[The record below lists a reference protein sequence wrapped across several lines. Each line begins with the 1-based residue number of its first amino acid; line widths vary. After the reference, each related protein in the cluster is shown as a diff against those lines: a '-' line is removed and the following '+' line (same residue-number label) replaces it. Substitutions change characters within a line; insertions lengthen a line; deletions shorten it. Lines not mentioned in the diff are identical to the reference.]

1 MSSASDPIDLVRGG
15 LAALLLAASCAQ
27 AQTPFPSRPIR
38 IVVTSPAGGAND
50 ILNRT
55 LAAKLSDSFGQ
66 PVLIDNKPGASGFVA
81 AELVAKSPADG
92 YTLLGATEATL
103 VSNPLFFRKVPY
115 DPQRDFAPVTLAV
128 DVHYVLL
135 VHPSVP
141 ANSVQELI
149 ALARAKPGQ
158 LNYASSGNGSA
169 FHLGMEM
176 FKRMAGVDIVHVPF
190 KGSALS
196 VNAMLAG
203 NVQIMLNG
211 TPTGLP
217 LARSGKLR
225 ALAVAGAKRTVL
237 APELPTIAESGLP
250 GFQMSGWFGTVAP
263 AGTPEPVI
271 TRLNGGYVR
280 ALHSPEVRKRLE
292 DGFGFEV
299 VGNAPAEFAE
309 RMRSESQRLARVIR
323 ESGAKP
329 D

>member
-1 MSSASDPIDLVRGG
+1 MRGG
-15 LAALLLAASCAQ
+15 LAGLLIASACCIAHAQ
-27 AQTPFPSRPIR
+27 APFPSKPIR
-38 IVVTSPAGGAND
+38 LIVTSPAGGAND

-55 LAAKLSDSFGQ
+55 LAAKLSESIGQ

-81 AELVAKSPADG
+81 AEMVAKAPADG

-103 VSNPLFFRKVPY
+103 VSNPLFFKKVPY
-115 DPQRDFAPVTLAV
+115 DTQRDFAPVTMAV
-128 DVHYVLL
+128 EVNYVLL

-141 ANSVQELI
+141 ARSVEELI
-149 ALARAKPGQ
+149 ALARAKPGA

-190 KGSALS
+190 KGSSLS

-203 NVQIMLNG
+203 EVQIMLNG
-211 TPTGLP
+211 TPTGMP

-225 ALAVAGAKRTVL
+225 ALAVAGAKRSTL

-250 GFQMSGWFGTVAP
+250 GFEMSGWFGTVAP
-263 AGTPEPVI
+263 AGTPAPVI
-271 TRLNGGYVR
+271 AKLNGEYLR
-280 ALHSPEVRKRLE
+280 ALHSPEVRERLE
-292 DGFGFEV
+292 SFGFEV
-299 VGNAPAEFAE
+299 VGNTPEEFAS

-329 D
+329 E